1 MVRRGK
7 SWRNWPE
14 GLFNGNLGHKAIPH
28 PFHSSAHQM
37 GNAGPSPSKHLL
49 LLWPCFHSL
58 ALGRGTEEPVFLIP
72 GGIHPNP
79 ISVCCTGVCAAQV
92 SFLLKLTA
100 SLPCQLSFSSRS
112 RCWSLQ
118 SIKTRKSF
126 AFFIPASFSQQ
137 LLPYTPSTPTW
148 ISFLGLLYSKVPKTG
163 WLRNILS
170 HSSRSGKSQIKV
182 SHVPSETCRGIL
194 LCLFLA
200 CSVLSAILDIL
211 WLNRHN
217 TLILYFHKV
226 LSVYMGLHS
235 IFPLWMPLTV
245 SKFPHFGLE
254 PTLNNLIL
262 TWLNLQRPYFK

>member
-92 SFLLKLTA
+92 SFLLRLTA

-200 CSVLSAILDIL
+200 SDHLLEICGIP
-211 WLNRHN
+211 WLAA
-217 TLILYFHKV
+217 V
-226 LSVYMGLHS
+226 
-235 IFPLWMPLTV
+235 
-245 SKFPHFGLE
+245 
-254 PTLNNLIL
+254 
-262 TWLNLQRPYFK
+262 